1 MENNISHVDKN
12 FNVEVSVRKDGLNF
26 YNIKSNPFKI
36 YGLHTPKEIGAAKFK
51 RMPEDVAKK
60 VNDGVA
66 TLYTNT
72 SGGRVRFSTD
82 SDTIVLK
89 AEISNIT
96 RVPHLSLTGA
106 CSFDIYEDFPELQN
120 SRYVATFIPPYNV
133 SDSFE
138 YKIKLGSCKKR
149 YFTIHF
155 PLYCDV
161 SSVFIG
167 LKDTATLDK
176 GMEYK
181 KLLPIVYYGNS
192 VTQGGCASRPGNS
205 YPNIIGR
212 RLNVDFIN
220 LGFSGSGK
228 AEETMVDYLA
238 SLDMSV
244 FVCDYDHNAPN
255 PDYLK
260 ATHCNLYEKIR
271 ADHPQLPI
279 IIMSKCDFVYGEEN
293 SVRRRDIIYETFR
306 YAKSQGDK
314 NVYFMD
320 GASIYS
326 GDYANIAVI
335 DRVHPSD
342 IGFSLIADTLEEII
356 LRAINNQ

>member
-1 MENNISHVDKN
+1 MGLKMENNISHVDKN

-149 YFTIHF
+149 YSC
-155 PLYCDV
+155 YC
-161 SSVFIG
+161 
-167 LKDTATLDK
+167 K
-176 GMEYK
+176 
-181 KLLPIVYYGNS
+181 
-192 VTQGGCASRPGNS
+192 
-205 YPNIIGR
+205 NI
-212 RLNVDFIN
+212 
-220 LGFSGSGK
+220 
-228 AEETMVDYLA
+228 
-238 SLDMSV
+238 
-244 FVCDYDHNAPN
+244 
-255 PDYLK
+255 
-260 ATHCNLYEKIR
+260 
-271 ADHPQLPI
+271 
-279 IIMSKCDFVYGEEN
+279 
-293 SVRRRDIIYETFR
+293 
-306 YAKSQGDK
+306 
-314 NVYFMD
+314 
-320 GASIYS
+320 
-326 GDYANIAVI
+326 
-335 DRVHPSD
+335 
-342 IGFSLIADTLEEII
+342 
-356 LRAINNQ
+356 